1 MSEKDRRHQRYNKKR
16 QPRQALSNQS
26 LWKKIILAIVGFFAV
41 IALLLGLVFAY
52 WAFTAPEL
60 TEDELRG
67 SMASIVYDNQGQEIF
82 ETSQNER
89 RIVKEDEISQLTF
102 DAVTSIEDQRFMKH
116 NGIDPKRIIG
126 SLIANIRAGG
136 ISQGGSTLTQQLVKL
151 SAFSTKSE
159 DQTYKRKVQEM
170 MLALQLERNYTKK
183 EIFEFYIN
191 KVYMANRVY
200 GMGTAAEVYYGT
212 SLNNLGLPQTALL
225 AGMVQAPNNYNP
237 YTNPEA
243 AKERRDLVLSEMLE
257 NGKISQADYEAAVNT
272 PIDDGLQPLEE
283 NREKENSVNQVVDS
297 YIQQVAEDVKAAG
310 YDMWSDGLKIYTHLD
325 MNTQNYITELLNDPN
340 GAYFQDSEV
349 QAAASIVD
357 TKTGHIIALF
367 GGRNQ
372 TEALSLNRAT
382 QLNRSVGSSIK
393 PLSDYG
399 PAIEHLNI
407 SPATGVKDEPYRYSS
422 GDPINNWDRQHQG
435 LITMRQALA
444 ESRNIPA
451 LKVFQAV
458 GAEKV
463 NDFLNNLDINLN
475 NGEGVYESNS
485 IGGEITPLKLSA
497 AFAAVGNYG
506 EYNEP
511 KAVDYFVTLNN
522 EKVEVSGE
530 SRQAMRESTAYIL
543 TDMMKSVFTEG
554 LSAPYHN
561 GGIIEA
567 GKSGTTNYTDDQIA
581 RFNIPS
587 GAAPDRWMSGFT
599 TNYSIS
605 IWMGYDNPNSPN
617 GYITE
622 SAGHAVDYLY
632 RQMMDYVS
640 NGAHNEDWQ
649 KPDTVHEA
657 NLVALSNPVRLATAS
672 TPYSQTTR
680 DLINENLYEE
690 FKNSAS
696 SPGNLDPNGSY
707 YSHSTRR
714 YNRTPS
720 YESTYQSGYGDED
733 YEDSSGRSS
742 RSVSDSQVEGQDGY
756 EQGQSATNGGQTSR
770 SQTDTPDQG
779 ANTGAQ
785 SAQTDTTQGTRS
797 TTGGNQTNTNPA
809 PSY

>member
-52 WAFTAPEL
+52 WAFSAPEL

-67 SMASIVYDNQGQEIF
+67 SMASIVYDNQGQEIY

-191 KVYMANRVY
+191 KVYMANGVY

-272 PIDDGLQPLEE
+272 PIDAGLQPLEE

-581 RFNIPS
+581 RFSIPS

-714 YNRTPS
+714 YNRAPS
-720 YESTYQSGYGDED
+720 YESTYQSGYDDED

-742 RSVSDSQVEGQDGY
+742 RSVSDSQVDGQEGY
-756 EQGQSATNGGQTSR
+756 ERGQSS
-770 SQTDTPDQG
+770 SYE
-779 ANTGAQ
+779 
-785 SAQTDTTQGTRS
+785 
-797 TTGGNQTNTNPA
+797 NQTPTRPSQPGERPAEASTSAPANPSGGGTGNA
-809 PSY
+809 GTPPMSGDPATAY

>member
-16 QPRQALSNQS
+16 KPRQALSNQS

-41 IALLLGLVFAY
+41 IALLVGLVFAY

-67 SMASIVYDNQGQEIF
+67 SMASIVYDNQGQEIY

-102 DAVTSIEDQRFMKH
+102 DAVTSIEDQRFMQH
-116 NGIDPKRIIG
+116 NGIDPRRIIG
-126 SLIANIRAGG
+126 SLIANIKAGG

-159 DQTYKRKVQEM
+159 DQTYKRKIQEM
-170 MLALQLERNYTKK
+170 ILALQLERNYTKK

-191 KVYMANRVY
+191 KVYMANGVY

-237 YTNPEA
+237 YTNPEN

-272 PIDDGLQPLEE
+272 PIDAGLQPLEE
-283 NREKENSVNQVVDS
+283 NREKENTVNQVVDS

-325 MNTQNYITELLNDPN
+325 MDTQNYITELLNDPN

-357 TKTGHIIALF
+357 TKTGHIVALF

-463 NDFLNNLDINLN
+463 NDFLNNLDISLN
-475 NGEGVYESNS
+475 KGQGVYESNS
-485 IGGEITPLKLSA
+485 IGGEISPLKLSA

-511 KAVDYFVTLNN
+511 KAVDYFLTLNN

-561 GGIIEA
+561 GAIIEA

-599 TNYSIS
+599 TDYAIS
-605 IWMGYDNPNSPN
+605 VWMGYDNPNSPN

-640 NGAHNEDWQ
+640 NGAHNEDWE

-690 FKNSAS
+690 FKNSAAS
-696 SPGNLDPNGSY
+696 QGNLDPNGSY

-714 YNRTPS
+714 YNRAPS
-720 YESTYQSGYGDED
+720 YESSYQSGYGEED
-733 YEDSSGRSS
+733 YEETSGRSS
-742 RSVSDSQVEGQDGY
+742 RSVSDSQVG
-756 EQGQSATNGGQTSR
+756 EQGGYDQGQAPSGGQPSTSPNQPSHGQ
-770 SQTDTPDQG
+770 SQPSPSQDSQRVNSYVPSPNPGQQP
-779 ANTGAQ
+779 A
-785 SAQTDTTQGTRS
+785 SS
-797 TTGGNQTNTNPA
+797 T
-809 PSY
+809 

>member
-191 KVYMANRVY
+191 KVYMANGVY

-497 AFAAVGNYG
+497 AFAAGGNYG

>member
-191 KVYMANRVY
+191 KVYMANGVY

>member
-191 KVYMANRVY
+191 KVYMANGVY

-690 FKNSAS
+690 FKTSAS

-707 YSHSTRR
+707 YSHSPRR

>member
-52 WAFTAPEL
+52 WAFSAPEL

-67 SMASIVYDNQGQEIF
+67 SMASIVYDNQGQEIY

-191 KVYMANRVY
+191 KVYMANGVY

-272 PIDDGLQPLEE
+272 PIDAGLQPLEE

-581 RFNIPS
+581 RFSIPS

-714 YNRTPS
+714 YNRAPS

-742 RSVSDSQVEGQDGY
+742 RSVSDSQVDGQDEY
-756 EQGQSATNGGQTSR
+756 GQSQPTDSGQSIR
-770 SQTDTPDQG
+770 SQNGIPDQG
-779 ANTGAQ
+779 AG
-785 SAQTDTTQGTRS
+785 
-797 TTGGNQTNTNPA
+797 TGGQFPQSETPQRSGGTARETPTAPDPA
-809 PSY
+809 SSY

>member
-16 QPRQALSNQS
+16 KPRQALSNQS

-41 IALLLGLVFAY
+41 IALLVGSVFAY

-67 SMASIVYDNQGQEIF
+67 SMASIVYDNQGQEIY

-102 DAVTSIEDQRFMKH
+102 DAVTSVEDQRFMQH
-116 NGIDPKRIIG
+116 NGIDPRRIIG
-126 SLIANIRAGG
+126 SLIANIKAGG

-170 MLALQLERNYTKK
+170 ILALQLERNYTKK

-191 KVYMANRVY
+191 KVYMANGVY

-237 YTNPEA
+237 YTNPEN

-272 PIDDGLQPLEE
+272 PIDAGLQPLEE
-283 NREKENSVNQVVDS
+283 NREKENTVNQVVDS

-325 MNTQNYITELLNDPN
+325 MDTQNYITELLNDPN

-357 TKTGHIIALF
+357 TKTGHIVALF

-463 NDFLNNLDINLN
+463 NDFLNNLDISLN
-475 NGEGVYESNS
+475 KGQGVYESNS
-485 IGGEITPLKLSA
+485 IGGEISPLKLSA

-506 EYNEP
+506 
-511 KAVDYFVTLNN
+511 D
-522 EKVEVSGE
+522 
-530 SRQAMRESTAYIL
+530 
-543 TDMMKSVFTEG
+543 
-554 LSAPYHN
+554 
-561 GGIIEA
+561 
-567 GKSGTTNYTDDQIA
+567 
-581 RFNIPS
+581 
-587 GAAPDRWMSGFT
+587 
-599 TNYSIS
+599 
-605 IWMGYDNPNSPN
+605 
-617 GYITE
+617 
-622 SAGHAVDYLY
+622 
-632 RQMMDYVS
+632 
-640 NGAHNEDWQ
+640 
-649 KPDTVHEA
+649 
-657 NLVALSNPVRLATAS
+657 
-672 TPYSQTTR
+672 
-680 DLINENLYEE
+680 
-690 FKNSAS
+690 
-696 SPGNLDPNGSY
+696 
-707 YSHSTRR
+707 
-714 YNRTPS
+714 
-720 YESTYQSGYGDED
+720 
-733 YEDSSGRSS
+733 
-742 RSVSDSQVEGQDGY
+742 
-756 EQGQSATNGGQTSR
+756 
-770 SQTDTPDQG
+770 
-779 ANTGAQ
+779 
-785 SAQTDTTQGTRS
+785 
-797 TTGGNQTNTNPA
+797 
-809 PSY
+809 